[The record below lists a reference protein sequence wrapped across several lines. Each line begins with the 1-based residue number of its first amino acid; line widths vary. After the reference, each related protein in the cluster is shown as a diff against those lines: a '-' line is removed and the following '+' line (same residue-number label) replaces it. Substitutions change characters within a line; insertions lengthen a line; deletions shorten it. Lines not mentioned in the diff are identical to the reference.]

1 MDNMSPSKPYMIRA
15 IWEWVIDNEL
25 TPHIMVDALYPGTL
39 VPQQFVKDG
48 QIVLNVAPAA
58 VVALDLDNAGISF
71 NARFS
76 GIAHDIYV
84 PVGAVLGIYA
94 RENGRG
100 MMFEPEDYP
109 EYQSDVDQSESGQG
123 RDSVVSLVDEE
134 PSIDHDVDT
143 GTDTDPEPPT
153 PPATPAPTGG
163 DKPPKKGRPS
173 LRVVK

>member
-48 QIVLNVAPAA
+48 QIVLNVAPAT
-58 VVALDLDNAGISF
+58 VVSLDLDNAGIIF

-109 EYQSDVDQSESGQG
+109 EYQSDIDSAEVDHDHSDQG
-123 RDSVVSLVDEE
+123 RESSVVSLVDEDM
-134 PSIDHDVDT
+134 SNDD
-143 GTDTDPEPPT
+143 DPEPPT
-153 PPATPAPTGG
+153 TPTTPPTTPSGG
-163 DKPPKKGRPS
+163 DKPPKKGRPA

>member
-25 TPHIMVDALYPGTL
+25 TPHIMVDALYPGTF

-48 QIVLNVAPAA
+48 QIVLNVAPSA

-109 EYQSDVDQSESGQG
+109 EYEGEEQHEESPNLAPVSIVEEDNSSDD
-123 RDSVVSLVDEE
+123 
-134 PSIDHDVDT
+134 
-143 GTDTDPEPPT
+143 DPEPPT
-153 PPATPAPTGG
+153 TPPTSPSPTGG
-163 DKPPKKGRPS
+163 RPPKRGKPS
-173 LRVVK
+173 LKVVR